1 MPAKT
6 QENPLEIEILES
18 VTAGKLAGLGVVR
31 LTRDD
36 LITLAASSR
45 SVEVK
50 IYGALVVDMGA
61 EGDRRA

>member
-1 MPAKT
+1 MDADK

-45 SVEVK
+45 TIELSV
-50 IYGALVVDMGA
+50 YGALVVDPGTD
-61 EGDRRA
+61 EK